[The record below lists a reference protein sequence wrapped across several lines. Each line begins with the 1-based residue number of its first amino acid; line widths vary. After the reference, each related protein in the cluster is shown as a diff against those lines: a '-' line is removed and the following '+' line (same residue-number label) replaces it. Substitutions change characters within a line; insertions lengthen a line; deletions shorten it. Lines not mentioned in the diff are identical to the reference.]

1 MQCLYTICLRELTMV
16 RMSMYCVGNSR
27 SVLEQGDQI
36 QPPQQA
42 CGDYLQVKRPTPKDG
57 IGFSKDAQLN

>member
-1 MQCLYTICLRELTMV
+1 
-16 RMSMYCVGNSR
+16 MYCVGNSC

-42 CGDYLQVKRPTPKDG
+42 CGDYLQVKRPMPKDG

>member
-1 MQCLYTICLRELTMV
+1 
-16 RMSMYCVGNSR
+16 MYCVGNSR

-42 CGDYLQVKRPTPKDG
+42 CGDYLQVKRPMPKDG
-57 IGFSKDAQLN
+57 ISFSKDAQLN